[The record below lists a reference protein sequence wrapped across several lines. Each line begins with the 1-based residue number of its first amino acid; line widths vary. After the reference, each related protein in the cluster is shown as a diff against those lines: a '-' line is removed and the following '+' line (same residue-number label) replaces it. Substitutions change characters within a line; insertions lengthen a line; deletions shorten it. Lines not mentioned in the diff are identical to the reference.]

1 MNWGI
6 IDTPILFF
14 QDVKMIMPTVIFI
27 ALWMSL
33 GTAFLSFIAG
43 FQGLDRSQLEA
54 GAVDGITNRWQELWY
69 ITLPSMKPQLLFGAI
84 MSITNSFGFGAIVT
98 TLCGGIPTDYVG
110 YTLSHHL
117 AEYGTTRWEFGY
129 ACAISMVLFFLMI
142 GSNMLVQKMLS
153 KVGKS

>member
-1 MNWGI
+1 
-6 IDTPILFF
+6 
-14 QDVKMIMPTVIFI
+14 MPTVIFI

-117 AEYGTTRWEFGY
+117 SEYGTTRWEFGY